1 MLSLDSTA
9 TTWIRLVGLLTNAEI
24 DSCAQTE
31 GKFQVVLHVIYDL
44 DLAI

>member
-1 MLSLDSTA
+1 MH
-9 TTWIRLVGLLTNAEI
+9 REKHGYNYPVVGLLTNAEI